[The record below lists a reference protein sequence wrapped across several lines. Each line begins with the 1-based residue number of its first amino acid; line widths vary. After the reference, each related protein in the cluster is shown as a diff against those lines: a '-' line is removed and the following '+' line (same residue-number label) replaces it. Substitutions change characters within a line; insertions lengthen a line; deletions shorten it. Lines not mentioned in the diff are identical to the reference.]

1 MLSSIVNL
9 FRTKPNY
16 KKIDGDGI
24 NGENDTNDYERIE
37 LGYNAGYNAGHN
49 TGYDVICNNKE
60 IRNDIT
66 EDNSFKTKT
75 QRDSLDLEIGS
86 TNLINTDSSTEH
98 STIFNDEEECH
109 KTNVSSEIFAFDD
122 YHNGNIT
129 NKFNI
134 ICQLSWS
141 NFFGKCKCGFA
152 KICTFLTSLNKS
164 HKLLHLSSNPN
175 ELKLV
180 QNSWY
185 ELFMIG
191 LGLIKSVKIFML
203 VMFLSEGF
211 GLLSTW
217 ALFTENILLIIL
229 APITTTIA
237 SYLIQDYLIRIHF
250 EIREG
255 WKKIVFE
262 YFNNLSYQSR
272 KKSEMSDYNSQVERT
287 GFAIIYIVCYGFSTA
302 IRIGIMFINCVV
314 AFYIQKQMY
323 FVIMYPL
330 LFALYYFMR
339 MSKKQ
344 ETMTGLRKIKKDIEK
359 KIKPIMYWSLHL
371 FQNRKRSVSETIGI
385 EQPIHNAERDYIIG
399 WEKISKEL
407 LFFADILS
415 SVSLYVISPDI
426 KTFLINKVIFNQLT
440 NSIENV
446 GHLTNSIAN
455 QMKEFDRFID
465 WVKSC
470 ELDPMKPQEC
480 IVFPIKINAHIEL
493 KQSDKEDTK
502 TNSSDSLDLLEEKTM
517 TLGKFI
523 LDANE
528 LTISSFDKILLRGE
542 SGIGKTQLVNAIQGL
557 ISGAKFIKYNWS
569 GSNASESNISE
580 SDYIKINDKVLPE
593 TYESNWEYMNQ
604 QTRETIP
611 SFGLSLRQMLEDE
624 SDDDLIMRLVCIV
637 MLEDKF
643 NLTNLDTPME
653 GISGG
658 EKMRLSI
665 LYTLWNMEKRNK
677 QVLILDEPEQGLDE
691 DIRVSVIKNILTYV
705 SKPVLVIYHGS
716 RLDLLQLPFTKV
728 WIFDK
733 VNVECNAL
741 QTKQTKVM
749 EKTFKVFKN
758 DLLKEINAILEK

>member
-1 MLSSIVNL
+1 
-9 FRTKPNY
+9 
-16 KKIDGDGI
+16 
-24 NGENDTNDYERIE
+24 
-37 LGYNAGYNAGHN
+37 
-49 TGYDVICNNKE
+49 
-60 IRNDIT
+60 
-66 EDNSFKTKT
+66 
-75 QRDSLDLEIGS
+75 
-86 TNLINTDSSTEH
+86 
-98 STIFNDEEECH
+98 
-109 KTNVSSEIFAFDD
+109 
-122 YHNGNIT
+122 
-129 NKFNI
+129 
-134 ICQLSWS
+134 
-141 NFFGKCKCGFA
+141 
-152 KICTFLTSLNKS
+152 
-164 HKLLHLSSNPN
+164 
-175 ELKLV
+175 
-180 QNSWY
+180 
-185 ELFMIG
+185 
-191 LGLIKSVKIFML
+191 
-203 VMFLSEGF
+203 
-211 GLLSTW
+211 
-217 ALFTENILLIIL
+217 
-229 APITTTIA
+229 
-237 SYLIQDYLIRIHF
+237 
-250 EIREG
+250 
-255 WKKIVFE
+255 
-262 YFNNLSYQSR
+262 
-272 KKSEMSDYNSQVERT
+272 
-287 GFAIIYIVCYGFSTA
+287 
-302 IRIGIMFINCVV
+302 
-314 AFYIQKQMY
+314 
-323 FVIMYPL
+323 
-330 LFALYYFMR
+330 
-339 MSKKQ
+339 
-344 ETMTGLRKIKKDIEK
+344 
-359 KIKPIMYWSLHL
+359 
-371 FQNRKRSVSETIGI
+371 
-385 EQPIHNAERDYIIG
+385 
-399 WEKISKEL
+399 
-407 LFFADILS
+407 
-415 SVSLYVISPDI
+415 
-426 KTFLINKVIFNQLT
+426 
-440 NSIENV
+440 
-446 GHLTNSIAN
+446 
-455 QMKEFDRFID
+455 MKEFDRFID

-604 QTRETIP
+604 QTRETIS

-624 SDDDLIMRLVCIV
+624 SDDNLIMRLVRIV

-643 NLTNLDTPME
+643 NLTNLDIPME